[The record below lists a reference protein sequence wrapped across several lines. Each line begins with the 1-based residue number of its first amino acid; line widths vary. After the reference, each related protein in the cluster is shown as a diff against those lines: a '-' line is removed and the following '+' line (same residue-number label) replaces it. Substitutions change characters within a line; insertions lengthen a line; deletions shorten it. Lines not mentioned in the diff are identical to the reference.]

1 MWSDKKNIVSQEK
14 GRNEHNLNRERKKR
28 EKERERGRVNEK
40 KERIFR
46 NIQY

>member
-1 MWSDKKNIVSQEK
+1 MKNIVSQEK
-14 GRNEHNLNRERKKR
+14 GRNKNNLNRERKKR